1 MKSGSSIF
9 LALLCAFLTVACS
22 KDFFNQYPSNKTTD
36 DKVYLTDDD
45 FNQAVRGC
53 YAKLTAQLSWH
64 INELAY
70 RADEALLEDM
80 TTSTQERYAND
91 HFQEL
96 STAGMFQD
104 IWSAWYNGIDRCND
118 LLDHIAS
125 TSLSLPDT
133 YQAEGRFL
141 RAWFYFNL
149 YRTFGVVPIVK
160 TVVSKEKALT
170 IPRCGTSE
178 MLDFLKED
186 LSFAAA
192 HLPASRPKE
201 SARVTSMAAKA
212 LLAKVYLTF
221 GKYPEAE
228 EVLSGIQ
235 SDSFYGLM
243 PTTADVFD
251 CTQKMNKEMIFVVY
265 FDNTNDSGHGAWW
278 SVSSLTDIKNPDPTF
293 LANYDGA
300 DNRLPLIS
308 TYKTV
313 SSTNHLM
320 LKWYTPFDAVYTTQV
335 SSDFPHLR
343 YADVVLMMAEA
354 LGRQGKI
361 GDALPYL
368 NKTRTRAG
376 LPALTSADVSTSDQ
390 FIQALA
396 DERGKEFALEGQR
409 WYDLVR
415 LGLAVD
421 CFKNAGY
428 TIDNHNLLFP
438 IPWEEIHIVDNSAI
452 LWQNPGF

>member
-1 MKSGSSIF
+1 MKGKNFI
-9 LALLCAFLTVACS
+9 LALLCALLSLSCSDFL
-22 KDFFNQYPSNKTTD
+22 NQYPSNKVAD
-36 DKVYLTDDD
+36 DKAFATEDD
-45 FNQAVRGC
+45 FDQAVRGC
-53 YAKLTAQLSWH
+53 YARLTTQLSWYV
-64 INELAY
+64 NELAF
-70 RADEALLEDM
+70 RSDEALLEDM

-104 IWSAWYNGIDRCND
+104 IWSAWYSGIDRCND

-125 TSLSLPDT
+125 TSLTLPES
-133 YQAEGRFL
+133 YAGEGRFL

-160 TVVSKEKALT
+160 TVVSPKEAQT
-170 IPRCGTSE
+170 VPRCTSAE
-178 MLDFLKED
+178 MLEFLKED
-186 LSFAAA
+186 LTYAAE
-192 HLPASRPKE
+192 HLPETRSSEA
-201 SARVTSMAAKA
+201 ARVTGMAAKA

-221 GKYPEAE
+221 GEYSAAE
-228 EVLSGIQ
+228 QVLSPIQ
-235 SDSFYGLM
+235 TDSYYGLM
-243 PTTADVFD
+243 PTTSDAFD
-251 CTQKMNKEMIFVVY
+251 YTQKLNKEMIFFVY
-265 FDNTNDSGHGAWW
+265 FNNANDSGHGAWW
-278 SVSSLTDIKNPDPTF
+278 TVSSLKDIKNPDPEF
-293 LANYDGA
+293 LTIYDGN
-300 DNRLPLIS
+300 DNRKALIS
-308 TYKTV
+308 TYHTV

-320 LKWYTPFDAVYTTQV
+320 TKWYTPFDAVYTTQV
-335 SSDFPHLR
+335 SSDFPHIR

-361 GDALPYL
+361 AQALPYL
-368 NKTRTRAG
+368 NKTRVRAG
-376 LPALTSADVSTSDQ
+376 LAEYTASDISTEDQ
-390 FIQALA
+390 FIAALA

-421 CFKNAGY
+421 HFKDLGY

-438 IPWEEIHIVDNSAI
+438 IPWEEIHIVDNSDI

>member
-1 MKSGSSIF
+1 MRFKCSIF
-9 LALLCAFLTVACS
+9 LALLCAFLPVSCS

-53 YAKLTAQLSWH
+53 YARLTSQLSWH

-70 RADEALLEDM
+70 RADEAHLEDM

-96 STAGMFQD
+96 STAGMFQS
-104 IWSAWYNGIDRCND
+104 IWSAWYSGIDRCND

-125 TSLSLPDT
+125 TSLELPDS

-160 TVVSKEKALT
+160 TVVSPAEART
-170 IPRCGTSE
+170 IPRCGASE
-178 MLDFLKED
+178 MLAFLKED
-186 LSFAAA
+186 LCYAAE
-192 HLPASRPKE
+192 HLPESRPE
-201 SARVTSMAAKA
+201 EAARVTSMAAKA

-221 GKYPEAE
+221 GEYAEAE
-228 EVLSGIQ
+228 KILSGIQ
-235 SDSFYGLM
+235 TDSFYGLM
-243 PTTADVFD
+243 PTAADVFD
-251 CTQKMNKEMIFVVY
+251 CGQKMNKEMIFVVY
-265 FDNTNDSGHGAWW
+265 FNNANDSGHGAWW
-278 SVSSLTDIKNPDPTF
+278 SVSSLTDIKNPDPDF
-293 LANYDGA
+293 LTIYDGA

-308 TYKTV
+308 TYHKV
-313 SSTNHLM
+313 SSTNYLM

-335 SSDFPHLR
+335 NSDFPHIR
-343 YADVVLMMAEA
+343 FADVVLMMAEA
-354 LGRQGKI
+354 LGQQGKI

-368 NKTRTRAG
+368 NRTRTRAG
-376 LPALTSADVSTSDQ
+376 LPALTSADVSTKDQ

-396 DERGKEFALEGQR
+396 DERGREFALEGQR

-421 CFKNAGY
+421 HFKSLGY
-428 TIDNHNLLFP
+428 TVDNHNLLFP
-438 IPWEEIHIVDNSAI
+438 IPWEEIHIVDDNDI